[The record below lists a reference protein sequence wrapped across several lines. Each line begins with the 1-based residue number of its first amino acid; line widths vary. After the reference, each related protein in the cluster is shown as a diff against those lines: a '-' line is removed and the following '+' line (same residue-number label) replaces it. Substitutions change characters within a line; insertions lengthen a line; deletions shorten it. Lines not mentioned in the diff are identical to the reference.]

1 MISICK
7 WKKCGIIKNMDEKE
21 LSELQKEMHD
31 KILKHAQNNKLIKQK
46 PLLMPIFD
54 GVAGIKEYLASTPK
68 IMWVLKEPYDDFT
81 ANGNARGGNWY
92 FTEHFKN
99 TNVWK
104 DQDMWKLMIQIN
116 YAIRNDLKWK
126 ELDYIE
132 NNSEMAEELKKTAY
146 INISKMPANTI
157 SPNDHMWAS
166 YNIWKK
172 ILFEQIDIYKPDV
185 IIFGYTFQFFKDD
198 FKITDKPIPTVS
210 GQWNADVYKKD
221 NMILI
226 DAFHPSRKGGEDSG
240 HDYVTSIINAYKKA
254 SKK

>member
-1 MISICK
+1 M
-7 WKKCGIIKNMDEKE
+7 NEKE
-21 LSELQKEMHD
+21 LTELQTEMHD
-31 KILKHAQNNKLIKQK
+31 KIFNHAKENNLIKQK
-46 PLLMPIFD
+46 PLLMPIYD
-54 GVAGIKEYLASTPK
+54 GVADIKAYISSNPK
-68 IMWVLKEPYDDFT
+68 IMWILKEPYDDFT
-81 ANGNARGGNWY
+81 STGKARGGDWY

-116 YAIRNDLKWK
+116 YAIRNNLKWK

-157 SPNDHMWAS
+157 SPNDHIRTC
-166 YNIWKK
+166 YIIWKK

-185 IIFGYTFQFFKDD
+185 IIFGYTFQFFKED
-198 FKITDKPIPTVS
+198 FKITDKAIPTIS

-240 HDYVTSIINAYKKA
+240 HDYVTCIINAYKKA

>member
-1 MISICK
+1 M
-7 WKKCGIIKNMDEKE
+7 NEKE
-21 LSELQKEMHD
+21 LTKRQTEMHD
-31 KILKHAQNNKLIKQK
+31 KIFNHAKENNLIKQK
-46 PLLMPIFD
+46 PLLMPIYD
-54 GVAGIKEYLASTPK
+54 GVADIKAYISSNPK
-68 IMWVLKEPYDDFT
+68 IMWILKEPYDDFT
-81 ANGNARGGNWY
+81 STGKARGGDWY

-116 YAIRNDLKWK
+116 YAIRNNLKWK

-157 SPNDHMWAS
+157 SPNDHIRTC
-166 YNIWKK
+166 YTIWKK
-172 ILFEQIDIYKPDV
+172 ILFEQINIYKPDV
-185 IIFGYTFQFFKDD
+185 IIFGYTFQFFKED
-198 FKITDKPIPTVS
+198 FKITDKAIPTIS

-240 HDYVTSIINAYKKA
+240 HDYVTCIINAYKKA

>member
-1 MISICK
+1 M
-7 WKKCGIIKNMDEKE
+7 NEKE
-21 LSELQKEMHD
+21 LTKRQTEMHD
-31 KILKHAQNNKLIKQK
+31 KIFNHAKENNLIKQK
-46 PLLMPIFD
+46 PLLMPIYD
-54 GVAGIKEYLASTPK
+54 GVADIKAYISSNPK
-68 IMWVLKEPYDDFT
+68 IMWILKEPYDDFT
-81 ANGNARGGNWY
+81 STGKARGGDWY

-116 YAIRNDLKWK
+116 YAIRNNLKWK

-157 SPNDHMWAS
+157 SPNDHIRTCYA
-166 YNIWKK
+166 IWKK

-185 IIFGYTFQFFKDD
+185 IIFGYTFQFFKED
-198 FKITDKPIPTVS
+198 FKITDKAIPTIS

-240 HDYVTSIINAYKKA
+240 HDYVTCIINAYKKA

>member
-1 MISICK
+1 M
-7 WKKCGIIKNMDEKE
+7 NEKE
-21 LSELQKEMHD
+21 LTKRQTEMHD
-31 KILKHAQNNKLIKQK
+31 KIFNHAKENNLIKQK
-46 PLLMPIFD
+46 PLLMPIYD
-54 GVAGIKEYLASTPK
+54 GVADIKAYISSNPK
-68 IMWVLKEPYDDFT
+68 IMWILKEPYDDFT
-81 ANGNARGGNWY
+81 STGKARGGDWY

-116 YAIRNDLKWK
+116 YAIRNNLKWK

-157 SPNDHMWAS
+157 SPNDRIRTC
-166 YNIWKK
+166 YTIWKK

-185 IIFGYTFQFFKDD
+185 IIFGYTFQFFKED
-198 FKITDKPIPTVS
+198 FKITDKAIPTIS

-240 HDYVTSIINAYKKA
+240 HDYVTCIINAYKKA